1 MSSTHYLQPAP
12 ILNRGDL
19 LRLHGRPRDYRL
31 VFTNGVFDL
40 LHRGHLSSLRAARS
54 HGDFLVVA
62 VNSDD
67 STRRLK
73 GSQRPFQSES
83 DRAEILAGLRFVD
96 VVTVFD
102 EDTPAALIELLLPD
116 VLVKGADYSEEEI
129 VGAAAV
135 RQAGGEVVRV
145 ALEEGL
151 SSTGLIERIR
161 LGDEA

>member
-1 MSSTHYLQPAP
+1 M
-12 ILNRGDL
+12 
-19 LRLHGRPRDYRL
+19 HGRPRDYRL

-40 LHRGHLSSLRAARS
+40 LHRGHLASLRTARS
-54 HGDFLVVA
+54 HGDLLVVA
-62 VNSDD
+62 VNSDE

-73 GSQRPFQSES
+73 GSQRPFQSEA

-102 EDTPAALIELLLPD
+102 EDTPAALIERLLPD
-116 VLVKGADYSEEEI
+116 VLVKGADYSEDEI
-129 VGAAAV
+129 AGAAAV
-135 RQAGGEVVRV
+135 RKAGGEVVRV

-151 SSTGLIERIR
+151 SSTDLIERIR

>member
-1 MSSTHYLQPAP
+1 
-12 ILNRGDL
+12 
-19 LRLHGRPRDYRL
+19 LHGRPRDYRL

-40 LHRGHLSSLRAARS
+40 LHRGHLASLRAARS
-54 HGDFLVVA
+54 HGDLLVVA
-62 VNSDD
+62 VNSDE

-73 GSQRPFQSES
+73 GSQRPFQSEA

-102 EDTPAALIELLLPD
+102 EDTPAALIERLLPD
-116 VLVKGADYSEEEI
+116 VLVKGADYSEDEI
-129 VGAAAV
+129 AGAAAV
-135 RQAGGEVVRV
+135 RKAGGEVVRV

-151 SSTGLIERIR
+151 SSTDLIERIR